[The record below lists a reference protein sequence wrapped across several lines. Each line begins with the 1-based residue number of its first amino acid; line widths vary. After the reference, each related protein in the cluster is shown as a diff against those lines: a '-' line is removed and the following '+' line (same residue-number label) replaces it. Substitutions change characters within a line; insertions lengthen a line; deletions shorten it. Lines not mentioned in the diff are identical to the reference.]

1 MLSSLLKDGPA
12 IAIFFL
18 MSPVT
23 LPSLV
28 TLAPRYVKLS
38 TSSISQFV
46 TLRLAV
52 LFCWPSALCNKLQT
66 GLSWVVSQRCFLVLE
81 MIHSRR
87 QQSNVF
93 VKSMSSSMVVKSHQI
108 PVRSS
113 LTVSHPVYN
122 SYSFSCFYICMVFWL
137 RKLYWK
143 SRGYAIK
150 EYHEIKMFTK
160 TSTRFINTI
169 LHTLWFGS
177 LHRFATDKK
186 NVWFVWPYSG
196 FLEHRLAVRN

>member
-1 MLSSLLKDGPA
+1 MLRVHKTIRREVGFCMETLTFLLILLTLQMLSSLLMDWPA

-18 MSPVT
+18 MSAVT

-87 QQSNVF
+87 QRSNV
-93 VKSMSSSMVVKSHQI
+93 
-108 PVRSS
+108 VREVDVFKHGGEVPSNSGAFFFDCLSPS
-113 LTVSHPVYN
+113 LS
-122 SYSFSCFYICMVFWL
+122 
-137 RKLYWK
+137 
-143 SRGYAIK
+143 
-150 EYHEIKMFTK
+150 
-160 TSTRFINTI
+160 
-169 LHTLWFGS
+169 
-177 LHRFATDKK
+177 
-186 NVWFVWPYSG
+186 
-196 FLEHRLAVRN
+196 

>member
-1 MLSSLLKDGPA
+1 MLSSLLMDWPA

-18 MSPVT
+18 MSAVT
-23 LPSLV
+23 PPSLV

-38 TSSISQFV
+38 TPSISQFV

-87 QQSNVF
+87 QRSNV
-93 VKSMSSSMVVKSHQI
+93 
-108 PVRSS
+108 VREVDVFKHGGEVPSNS
-113 LTVSHPVYN
+113 GAFFFDCHPVYH

-143 SRGYAIK
+143 SRGYGIK

-186 NVWFVWPYSG
+186 FVWFVWPYSG
-196 FLEHRLAVRN
+196 FPEHKLAVRN

>member
-1 MLSSLLKDGPA
+1 MLYSSVDLQHFATSFKPA
-12 IAIFFL
+12 LAELSPSVVFL
-18 MSPVT
+18 YWRWFIVEDSEAMSF
-23 LPSLV
+23 
-28 TLAPRYVKLS
+28 A
-38 TSSISQFV
+38 
-46 TLRLAV
+46 
-52 LFCWPSALCNKLQT
+52 
-66 GLSWVVSQRCFLVLE
+66 
-81 MIHSRR
+81 
-87 QQSNVF
+87 
-93 VKSMSSSMVVKSHQI
+93 KSMSSSMVVKSHQI

-113 LTVSHPVYN
+113 LTVYHPVYH

-196 FLEHRLAVRN
+196 FLEHKLAVRN